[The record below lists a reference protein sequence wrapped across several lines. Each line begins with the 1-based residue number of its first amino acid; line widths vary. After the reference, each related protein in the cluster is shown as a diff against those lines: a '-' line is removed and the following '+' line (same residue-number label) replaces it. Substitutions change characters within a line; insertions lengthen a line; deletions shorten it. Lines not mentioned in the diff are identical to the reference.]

1 MIKSGGM
8 GLTGGIAD
16 VGSLYDALVGIHQ
29 GLADSSIL
37 DKYDEV
43 RRKIWHEVINPIST
57 ENLRRLFT
65 QDPETAAEKDPFFK
79 MVKQAEQD
87 EGLSQKMKHVS
98 GLTKSVCGPIT
109 LTAPRASWD
118 CDMTCPSITIRRRRS
133 I

>member
-1 MIKSGGM
+1 M
-8 GLTGGIAD
+8 
-16 VGSLYDALVGIHQ
+16 GSLYDALVGIHR

-65 QDPETAAEKDPFFK
+65 LDPETAGEKDPFFK

-98 GLTKSVCGPIT
+98 GLTRSVCKPIT
-109 LTAPRASWD
+109 LMTPRVSWD
-118 CDMTCPSITIRRRRS
+118 CDMTCPSITILRRRS

>member
-1 MIKSGGM
+1 M

-16 VGSLYDALVGIHQ
+16 VGSLYDALVGMHQ

-65 QDPETAAEKDPFFK
+65 QDPETAGEKDPFFK
-79 MVKQAEQD
+79 MVKHAEQD

-98 GLTKSVCGPIT
+98 GLTRSVSESIT
-109 LTAPRASWD
+109 LTAPRVSWD

>member
-1 MIKSGGM
+1 MRTFKPANYLTLDAKSGGM

-16 VGSLYDALVGIHQ
+16 VGSLVDALVGIHK
-29 GLADSSIL
+29 GLADPSIL

-65 QDPETAAEKDPFFK
+65 QDPETAGEKDPFFK

-87 EGLSQKMKHVS
+87 EGLNQRMKHVS
-98 GLTKSVCGPIT
+98 GCSKLVSV
-109 LTAPRASWD
+109 
-118 CDMTCPSITIRRRRS
+118 
-133 I
+133 